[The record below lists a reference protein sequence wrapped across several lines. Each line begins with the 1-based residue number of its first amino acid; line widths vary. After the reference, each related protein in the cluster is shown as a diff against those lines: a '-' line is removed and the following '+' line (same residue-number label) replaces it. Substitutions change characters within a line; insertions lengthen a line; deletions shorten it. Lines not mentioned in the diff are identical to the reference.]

1 MIMPQLV
8 NLKFIICE
16 AFLLIKPKINGLLK
30 MTNNDAAVEA
40 PSSSRASSSKQQPK
54 LEITERVRVLCLHGY
69 RQDGDAFKS
78 KLGSFRKFASK
89 YAEFVFISAPHIAAP
104 LESAA
109 EPLPVPEQRS
119 WWANKDDGTFK
130 GTNKGGPAFG
140 FQESLR
146 LVEEAWKTQGP
157 FQGLLGFSQGACFVG
172 LICGLAKKK
181 LTSIRPEFAVLS
193 SGFVSGSLV
202 HMSAYEEP
210 ISIPTLHI
218 YGLTDEIIP
227 KDMSAAL
234 ASHFKNVEVLEHSG
248 GHYFPAT
255 AQQKQTYI
263 NFFQDRLQ
271 EYLENLELQQSSSV
285 SFIESG
291 AEDDDGDAND
301 AEVAAATAAAGS
313 DLGDSD

>member
-1 MIMPQLV
+1 
-8 NLKFIICE
+8 
-16 AFLLIKPKINGLLK
+16 

-54 LEITERVRVLCLHGY
+54 LEITEKVRVLCLHGY
-69 RQDGDAFKS
+69 RQDGDAFKN
-78 KLGSFRKFASK
+78 KLGSFRKFTSK

-109 EPLPVPEQRS
+109 EPVPEQRS

-140 FQESLR
+140 FQDSLR

-210 ISIPTLHI
+210 VSIPTLHI
-218 YGLTDEIIP
+218 YGSSDEIIP
-227 KDMSAAL
+227 KDMSALL
-234 ASHFKNVEVLEHSG
+234 ASHFKNVEVLEHGG

-271 EYLENLELQQSSSV
+271 EYLEHLELQQSSSV

-291 AEDDDGDAND
+291 AEDNDDDGDAND

-313 DLGDSD
+313 DLDDSD